1 MDLGTIKQRLEND
14 EYESLDQAA
23 ADMRLVWTNCMS
35 YNQDGSE
42 FYFLADTFARKFE
55 EMYAA
60 VMPSESRGILISL
73 LIVTVTCSCAAPRRE
88 RRSAT

>member
-1 MDLGTIKQRLEND
+1 MNSALGLTDYPIIVKRPMDLGTIKQRLEND
-14 EYESLDQAA
+14 EYESLEQAA

-55 EMYAA
+55 ELYAA
-60 VMPSESRGILISL
+60 V
-73 LIVTVTCSCAAPRRE
+73 
-88 RRSAT
+88 